1 MTFENVCLSL
11 CLCGQQRLAIPAFA
25 VGKARDG
32 AHGDVQDA
40 GKGSAVQQHPP
51 HLAVHAPV
59 LLEAGRHAGRGKPA
73 VATCR
78 GTHAQE
84 VWAFAAVRLCVVV
97 VYLLL
102 AAPLA
107 ANAQALGKLEG
118 GRGVQT
124 PVWLALRVLATLFFQ
139 TPVWLA
145 LRVLASAQHPFHLV
159 LGCRV

>member
-1 MTFENVCLSL
+1 MTFENFCLPL
-11 CLCGQQRLAIPAFA
+11 CLRGQQRLANPALA

-40 GKGSAVQQHPP
+40 SKGSAVQQHPP
-51 HLAVHAPV
+51 RLAVHAPV

-78 GTHAQE
+78 GAHAQE

-97 VYLLL
+97 VFLLL

-107 ANAQALGKLEG
+107 ANAQALGKFEC
-118 GRGVQT
+118 GRGIHT
-124 PVWLALRVLATLFFQ
+124 PVWLALL
-139 TPVWLA
+139 
-145 LRVLASAQHPFHLV
+145 VLASAQHPFHLV
-159 LGCRV
+159 LGFRV